1 MEGSIKADDLTH
13 VNEQGR
19 ARMVDVSAKP
29 ATDRVARAA
38 GFVRMAPSTVGLVRT
53 GGAKK
58 GDVLAV
64 AQVAGIMAAKRCW
77 ELVPMCHPVQ
87 LTGVDV
93 RFSVGEGGVGIEAT
107 CRCHGETGVEMEAL
121 TAVSAAALTVYD
133 MLKAHQRDMVIED
146 VRLVE
151 KRGGASGDYAAG
163 VARGAATVEAVC
175 VSEEKGTRKHPVDAM
190 IEDVR
195 LVEKR
200 GGASGDYAAGAARG
214 AATVEAVCVSEEKG
228 TRKRPVDAIELVVGE
243 GVSGDAHAGNWHR
256 QVSLLPAEAVDELR
270 DRLPDLAPGDFAENI
285 LTRGVDLKALPVGT
299 VLRAGAAELVVTQI
313 GKECHTACEIR
324 RLTGRCAMPTEGIF
338 CVVTRGGTVRAGDSL
353 EVVAR

>member
-1 MEGSIKADDLTH
+1 MEGQFKGADLTH

-19 ARMVDVSAKP
+19 ARMVDVSDKP

-38 GFVRMAPSTVGLVRT
+38 GFVRMAPSTVELVRT

-77 ELVPMCHPVQ
+77 ETVPMCHPVA

-93 RFSVGEGGVGIEAT
+93 RFSVETGGVGIEAA

-121 TAVSAAALTVYD
+121 SAVSAAALTVYD
-133 MLKAHQRDMVIED
+133 MLKAHQRDMVVEE

-151 KRGGASGDYAAG
+151 KTGGASGDFAARG
-163 VARGAATVEAVC
+163 ARGAATVEAVC
-175 VSEEKGTRKHPVDAM
+175 VSEEKGTRKHPVD
-190 IEDVR
+190 E
-195 LVEKR
+195 
-200 GGASGDYAAGAARG
+200 
-214 AATVEAVCVSEEKG
+214 
-228 TRKRPVDAIELVVGE
+228 IELVVGE
-243 GVSGDAHAGNWHR
+243 GVAGDAHAGRWHR

-299 VLRAGAAELVVTQI
+299 VLRVGAAELVVTQI

-338 CVVTRGGTVRAGDSL
+338 CVVTRGGSLRAGDRL
-353 EVVAR
+353 EVVSR

>member
-1 MEGSIKADDLTH
+1 MEGQFKGADLTH

-19 ARMVDVSAKP
+19 ARMVDVSDKP

-38 GFVRMAPSTVGLVRT
+38 GFVRMAPSTVELVRT

-77 ELVPMCHPVQ
+77 ETVPMCHPVA

-93 RFSVGEGGVGIEAT
+93 RFSVETGGVGIEAA

-121 TAVSAAALTVYD
+121 SAVSAAALTVYD
-133 MLKAHQRDMVIED
+133 MLKAHQRDMVVEE

-151 KRGGASGDYAAG
+151 KTGGASGDFA
-163 VARGAATVEAVC
+163 ARG
-175 VSEEKGTRKHPVDAM
+175 
-190 IEDVR
+190 
-195 LVEKR
+195 
-200 GGASGDYAAGAARG
+200 ARG

-243 GVSGDAHAGNWHR
+243 GVAGDAHAGNWHR

-313 GKECHTACEIR
+313 GKECHAACEIR

-338 CVVTRGGTVRAGDSL
+338 CVVTRGGSLRAGDRL
-353 EVVAR
+353 EVVSR

>member
-1 MEGSIKADDLTH
+1 MEGQFKGADLTH

-19 ARMVDVSAKP
+19 ARMVDVSDKP

-38 GFVRMAPSTVGLVRT
+38 GFVRMAPSTVELVRT

-77 ELVPMCHPVQ
+77 ETVPMCHPVA

-93 RFSVGEGGVGIEAT
+93 RFSVEAGGVGIEAA

-121 TAVSAAALTVYD
+121 SAVSAAALTVYD
-133 MLKAHQRDMVIED
+133 MLKAHQRDMVVEE

-151 KRGGASGDYAAG
+151 KTGGASGDFSARG
-163 VARGAATVEAVC
+163 VRGAATVEAVC
-175 VSEEKGTRKHPVDAM
+175 VSEEKGTRKHPVD
-190 IEDVR
+190 E
-195 LVEKR
+195 
-200 GGASGDYAAGAARG
+200 
-214 AATVEAVCVSEEKG
+214 
-228 TRKRPVDAIELVVGE
+228 IELVVGE
-243 GVSGDAHAGNWHR
+243 GVAGDAHAGRWHR

-270 DRLPDLAPGDFAENI
+270 GLLPELAPGDFAENV
-285 LTRGVDLKALPVGT
+285 LTRGLDLKALPVGT

-313 GKECHTACEIR
+313 GKECHAACEIR

-338 CVVTRGGTVRAGDSL
+338 CVVTRAGSLRAGDRL
-353 EVVAR
+353 EVVSR

>member
-1 MEGSIKADDLTH
+1 MEGQFKGADLTH

-19 ARMVDVSAKP
+19 ARMVDVSDKP

-38 GFVRMAPSTVGLVRT
+38 GFVRMAPSTVELVRT

-77 ELVPMCHPVQ
+77 ETVPMCHPVA

-93 RFSVGEGGVGIEAT
+93 RFSVETGGVGIEAA

-121 TAVSAAALTVYD
+121 SAVSAAALTVYD
-133 MLKAHQRDMVIED
+133 MLKAHQRDMVVEE

-151 KRGGASGDYAAG
+151 KTGGASGDFA
-163 VARGAATVEAVC
+163 ARG
-175 VSEEKGTRKHPVDAM
+175 
-190 IEDVR
+190 
-195 LVEKR
+195 
-200 GGASGDYAAGAARG
+200 ARG

-285 LTRGVDLKALPVGT
+285 LTRGLDLKALPVGT
-299 VLRAGAAELVVTQI
+299 VLRVGAAELVVTQI

-338 CVVTRGGTVRAGDSL
+338 CVVTRGDTVRAGDRL
-353 EVVAR
+353 EVVSR

>member
-1 MEGSIKADDLTH
+1 MEGQFKGVDLTH

-19 ARMVDVSAKP
+19 ARMVDVSDKP

-38 GFVRMAPSTVGLVRT
+38 GFVRMAPSTVELVRT

-77 ELVPMCHPVQ
+77 ETVPMCHPVA

-93 RFSVGEGGVGIEAT
+93 RFSVEAGGVGIEAA

-121 TAVSAAALTVYD
+121 SAVSAAALTVYD
-133 MLKAHQRDMVIED
+133 MLKAHQRDMVVEE

-151 KRGGASGDYAAG
+151 KNGGASGDFSARG
-163 VARGAATVEAVC
+163 VRGAATVEAVC
-175 VSEEKGTRKHPVDAM
+175 VSEEKGTRKHPVD
-190 IEDVR
+190 E
-195 LVEKR
+195 
-200 GGASGDYAAGAARG
+200 
-214 AATVEAVCVSEEKG
+214 
-228 TRKRPVDAIELVVGE
+228 IELVVGE
-243 GVSGDAHAGNWHR
+243 GVAGDAHAGRWHR

-270 DRLPDLAPGDFAENI
+270 GLLPELASGDFAENV
-285 LTRGVDLKALPVGT
+285 LTRGLDLKALPVGT

-313 GKECHTACEIR
+313 GKECHAACEIR

-338 CVVTRGGTVRAGDSL
+338 CVVTRGGSLRAGDRL
-353 EVVAR
+353 EVVSR

>member
-1 MEGSIKADDLTH
+1 MEGQFKGADLTH

-19 ARMVDVSAKP
+19 ARMVDVSDKP

-38 GFVRMAPSTVGLVRT
+38 GFVRMAPSTVELVRT

-64 AQVAGIMAAKRCW
+64 ARVAGIMAAKRCW
-77 ELVPMCHPVQ
+77 ETVPMCHPVA

-93 RFSVGEGGVGIEAT
+93 RFSVEAGGVGIEAA

-121 TAVSAAALTVYD
+121 SAVSAAALTVYD
-133 MLKAHQRDMVIED
+133 MLKAHQRDMVVEE

-151 KRGGASGDYAAG
+151 KTGGASGDFSARG
-163 VARGAATVEAVC
+163 VRGAATVEAVC
-175 VSEEKGTRKHPVDAM
+175 VSEEKGTRKHPVD
-190 IEDVR
+190 E
-195 LVEKR
+195 
-200 GGASGDYAAGAARG
+200 
-214 AATVEAVCVSEEKG
+214 
-228 TRKRPVDAIELVVGE
+228 IELVVGE
-243 GVSGDAHAGNWHR
+243 GVAGDAHAGRWHR

-270 DRLPDLAPGDFAENI
+270 DLLPELASGDFAENV
-285 LTRGVDLKALPVGT
+285 LTRGLDLKALPVGT

-313 GKECHTACEIR
+313 GKECHAACEIR

-338 CVVTRGGTVRAGDSL
+338 CVVTRAGSLRAGDRL
-353 EVVAR
+353 EVVSR

>member
-77 ELVPMCHPVQ
+77 ELVPMCHPVA

-93 RFSVGEGGVGIEAT
+93 RFSVEPGGVGIEAT

-133 MLKAHQRDMVIED
+133 MLKAHQRDMAIED
-146 VRLVE
+146 VRL
-151 KRGGASGDYAAG
+151 A
-163 VARGAATVEAVC
+163 
-175 VSEEKGTRKHPVDAM
+175 
-190 IEDVR
+190 
-195 LVEKR
+195 EKR
-200 GGASGDYAAGAARG
+200 GGASGDYAAGATRG

>member
-1 MEGSIKADDLTH
+1 MEGQFKGADLTH

-19 ARMVDVSAKP
+19 ARMVDVSDKP

-38 GFVRMAPSTVGLVRT
+38 GFVRMAPSTVELVRT

-77 ELVPMCHPVQ
+77 ETVPMCHPVA

-93 RFSVGEGGVGIEAT
+93 RFSVDPCGVGIEAT

-121 TAVSAAALTVYD
+121 SAVSAAALTVYD
-133 MLKAHQRDMVIED
+133 MLKAHQRDMVVEE

-151 KRGGASGDYAAG
+151 KTGGASGDFA
-163 VARGAATVEAVC
+163 ARG
-175 VSEEKGTRKHPVDAM
+175 
-190 IEDVR
+190 
-195 LVEKR
+195 
-200 GGASGDYAAGAARG
+200 ARG

-228 TRKRPVDAIELVVGE
+228 TRKRPVDEIELVVGE
-243 GVSGDAHAGNWHR
+243 GVAGDAHAGSWHR

-270 DRLPDLAPGDFAENI
+270 DLLPDLAPGDFAENV
-285 LTRGVDLKALPVGT
+285 LTRGLDLKALPVGT

-313 GKECHTACEIR
+313 GKECHAACEIR

-338 CVVTRGGTVRAGDSL
+338 CVVTRGGVLRAGDRL
-353 EVVAR
+353 EVVSR

>member
-19 ARMVDVSAKP
+19 ACMVDVSTKP

-38 GFVRMAPSTVGLVRT
+38 GFVRMAPSTVGLVCT

-163 VARGAATVEAVC
+163 V
-175 VSEEKGTRKHPVDAM
+175 
-190 IEDVR
+190 
-195 LVEKR
+195 
-200 GGASGDYAAGAARG
+200 ARG

>member
-1 MEGSIKADDLTH
+1 MESQFKGADLTH

-19 ARMVDVSAKP
+19 ARMVDVSDKP

-38 GFVRMAPSTVGLVRT
+38 GFVRMAPSTVELVRT

-77 ELVPMCHPVQ
+77 ETVPMCHPVA

-93 RFSVGEGGVGIEAT
+93 RFSVERGGVGIEAT
-107 CRCHGETGVEMEAL
+107 CHCHGETGVEMEAL
-121 TAVSAAALTVYD
+121 SAVSAAALTVYD
-133 MLKAHQRDMVIED
+133 MLKAHQRDMVVEE

-151 KRGGASGDYAAG
+151 KTGGASGDFSARG
-163 VARGAATVEAVC
+163 VRGAATVEAVC
-175 VSEEKGTRKHPVDAM
+175 VSEEKGTRKHPVD
-190 IEDVR
+190 E
-195 LVEKR
+195 
-200 GGASGDYAAGAARG
+200 
-214 AATVEAVCVSEEKG
+214 
-228 TRKRPVDAIELVVGE
+228 IELVVGE
-243 GVSGDAHAGNWHR
+243 GVAGDAHAGRWHR

-270 DRLPDLAPGDFAENI
+270 GLLPELAPGDFAENV
-285 LTRGVDLKALPVGT
+285 LTRGLDLKALPVGT

-313 GKECHTACEIR
+313 GKECHAACEIR

-338 CVVTRGGTVRAGDSL
+338 CVVTRGGSLRVGDRL
-353 EVVAR
+353 EVVSR

>member
-1 MEGSIKADDLTH
+1 MEGQFKGADLTH

-19 ARMVDVSAKP
+19 ARMVDVSDKP

-38 GFVRMAPSTVGLVRT
+38 GFVRMAPSTVELVRT

-77 ELVPMCHPVQ
+77 ETVPMCHPVA

-93 RFSVGEGGVGIEAT
+93 RFSVETGGVGIEAA

-121 TAVSAAALTVYD
+121 SAVSAAALTVYD
-133 MLKAHQRDMVIED
+133 MLKAHQRDMVVEE

-151 KRGGASGDYAAG
+151 KTGGASGDFA
-163 VARGAATVEAVC
+163 ARG
-175 VSEEKGTRKHPVDAM
+175 
-190 IEDVR
+190 
-195 LVEKR
+195 
-200 GGASGDYAAGAARG
+200 ARG

-285 LTRGVDLKALPVGT
+285 LTRGLDLKALPVGT

-338 CVVTRGGTVRAGDSL
+338 CVVTRGDTVRAGDRL
-353 EVVAR
+353 EVVSR

>member
-1 MEGSIKADDLTH
+1 MEGQFKGADLTH

-19 ARMVDVSAKP
+19 ARMVDVSDKP
-29 ATDRVARAA
+29 ATDRAARAA
-38 GFVRMAPSTVGLVRT
+38 GFVRMAPSTVELVRT

-77 ELVPMCHPVQ
+77 ETVPMCHPVA

-93 RFSVGEGGVGIEAT
+93 RFSVEAGGVGIEAA

-121 TAVSAAALTVYD
+121 SAVSAAALTVYD
-133 MLKAHQRDMVIED
+133 MLKAHQRDMVVEE

-151 KRGGASGDYAAG
+151 KTGGASGDFSARG
-163 VARGAATVEAVC
+163 VRGAATVEAVC
-175 VSEEKGTRKHPVDAM
+175 VSEEKGTRKHPVD
-190 IEDVR
+190 E
-195 LVEKR
+195 
-200 GGASGDYAAGAARG
+200 
-214 AATVEAVCVSEEKG
+214 
-228 TRKRPVDAIELVVGE
+228 IELVVGE
-243 GVSGDAHAGNWHR
+243 GVAGDAHAGRWHR

-270 DRLPDLAPGDFAENI
+270 DLLPELAPGDFAENV
-285 LTRGVDLKALPVGT
+285 LTRGLDLKALPVGT

-313 GKECHTACEIR
+313 GKECHAACEIR

-338 CVVTRGGTVRAGDSL
+338 CVVTRGGSLRAGDRL
-353 EVVAR
+353 EVVSR

>member
-1 MEGSIKADDLTH
+1 MEGQFKGADLTH

-19 ARMVDVSAKP
+19 ARMVDVSDKP

-38 GFVRMAPSTVGLVRT
+38 GFVRMAPSTVELVRT

-77 ELVPMCHPVQ
+77 ETVPMCHPVA

-93 RFSVGEGGVGIEAT
+93 RFSVEGGGVGIEAT
-107 CRCHGETGVEMEAL
+107 CHCHGETGVEMEAL
-121 TAVSAAALTVYD
+121 SAVSAAALTVYD
-133 MLKAHQRDMVIED
+133 MLKAHQRDMVVEE

-151 KRGGASGDYAAG
+151 KTGGASGDFSARG
-163 VARGAATVEAVC
+163 VRGAATVEAVC
-175 VSEEKGTRKHPVDAM
+175 VSEEKGTRKHPVD
-190 IEDVR
+190 E
-195 LVEKR
+195 
-200 GGASGDYAAGAARG
+200 
-214 AATVEAVCVSEEKG
+214 
-228 TRKRPVDAIELVVGE
+228 IELVVGE
-243 GVSGDAHAGNWHR
+243 GVAGDAHAGRWHR

-270 DRLPDLAPGDFAENI
+270 GLLPELAPGDFAENV
-285 LTRGVDLKALPVGT
+285 LTRGLDLKALPVGT

-313 GKECHTACEIR
+313 GKECHAACEIR

-338 CVVTRGGTVRAGDSL
+338 CVVTRGGSLRAGDRL
-353 EVVAR
+353 EVVSR

>member
-1 MEGSIKADDLTH
+1 MEGQFKGADLTH

-19 ARMVDVSAKP
+19 ARMVDVSDKP

-38 GFVRMAPSTVGLVRT
+38 GFVRMAPSTVELVRT

-77 ELVPMCHPVQ
+77 ETVPMCHPVA

-93 RFSVGEGGVGIEAT
+93 RFSVEAGGVGIEAA

-121 TAVSAAALTVYD
+121 SAVSAAALTVYD
-133 MLKAHQRDMVIED
+133 MLKAHQRDMVVEE

-151 KRGGASGDYAAG
+151 KTGGASGDFSARG
-163 VARGAATVEAVC
+163 VRGAATVEAVC
-175 VSEEKGTRKHPVDAM
+175 VSEEKGTRKHPVD
-190 IEDVR
+190 E
-195 LVEKR
+195 
-200 GGASGDYAAGAARG
+200 
-214 AATVEAVCVSEEKG
+214 
-228 TRKRPVDAIELVVGE
+228 IELVVGE
-243 GVSGDAHAGNWHR
+243 GVAGDAHAGRWHR

-270 DRLPDLAPGDFAENI
+270 DLLPELAPGDFAENV
-285 LTRGVDLKALPVGT
+285 LTRGLDLKALPVGT

-313 GKECHTACEIR
+313 GKECHAACEIR
-324 RLTGRCAMPTEGIF
+324 RLTGRCAMPTEGVF
-338 CVVTRGGTVRAGDSL
+338 CVVTRAGSLRAGDRL
-353 EVVAR
+353 EVVSR

>member
-1 MEGSIKADDLTH
+1 MEGQFKGADLTH

-19 ARMVDVSAKP
+19 ARMVDVSDKP

-38 GFVRMAPSTVGLVRT
+38 GFVRMAPSTVELVRT

-77 ELVPMCHPVQ
+77 ETVPMCHPVA

-93 RFSVGEGGVGIEAT
+93 RFSVEAGGVGIEAA

-121 TAVSAAALTVYD
+121 SAVSAAALTVYD
-133 MLKAHQRDMVIED
+133 MLKAHQRDMVVEE

-151 KRGGASGDYAAG
+151 KTGGSSGDFAARG
-163 VARGAATVEAVC
+163 ARGAATVEAVC
-175 VSEEKGTRKHPVDAM
+175 VSEEKGTRKHPVD
-190 IEDVR
+190 E
-195 LVEKR
+195 
-200 GGASGDYAAGAARG
+200 
-214 AATVEAVCVSEEKG
+214 
-228 TRKRPVDAIELVVGE
+228 IELVVGE
-243 GVSGDAHAGNWHR
+243 GVAGDAHAGRWHR

-270 DRLPDLAPGDFAENI
+270 ALLPELAPGDFAENV
-285 LTRGVDLKALPVGT
+285 LTRGLDLKALPVGT

-313 GKECHTACEIR
+313 GKECHAACEIR

-338 CVVTRGGTVRAGDSL
+338 CVVTRGGSLRAGDRL
-353 EVVAR
+353 EVVSR

>member
-1 MEGSIKADDLTH
+1 MEGQFKEADLTH

-19 ARMVDVSAKP
+19 ARMVDVSDKP

-38 GFVRMAPSTVGLVRT
+38 GFVRMAPSTVELVRT

-77 ELVPMCHPVQ
+77 ETVPMCHPVA

-93 RFSVGEGGVGIEAT
+93 RFSVEAGGVGIEAA

-121 TAVSAAALTVYD
+121 SAVSAAALTVYD
-133 MLKAHQRDMVIED
+133 MLKAHQRDMVVEE

-151 KRGGASGDYAAG
+151 KTGGASGDFAARG
-163 VARGAATVEAVC
+163 ARGAATVEAVC
-175 VSEEKGTRKHPVDAM
+175 VSEEKGTRKHPVD
-190 IEDVR
+190 E
-195 LVEKR
+195 
-200 GGASGDYAAGAARG
+200 
-214 AATVEAVCVSEEKG
+214 
-228 TRKRPVDAIELVVGE
+228 IELVVGE
-243 GVSGDAHAGNWHR
+243 GVAGDAHAGRWHR

-270 DRLPDLAPGDFAENI
+270 ALLPELAPGDFAENI

-313 GKECHTACEIR
+313 GKECHAACEIR

-338 CVVTRGGTVRAGDSL
+338 CVVTRAGSLRAGDRL
-353 EVVAR
+353 EVVSR

>member
-1 MEGSIKADDLTH
+1 MESQFKGADLTH

-19 ARMVDVSAKP
+19 ARMVDVSDKP

-38 GFVRMAPSTVGLVRT
+38 GFVRMAPSTVELVRT

-77 ELVPMCHPVQ
+77 ETVPMCHPVA

-93 RFSVGEGGVGIEAT
+93 RFSVERGGVGIEAT
-107 CRCHGETGVEMEAL
+107 CHCHGETGVEMEAL
-121 TAVSAAALTVYD
+121 SAVSAAALTVYD
-133 MLKAHQRDMVIED
+133 MLKAHQRDMVVEE

-151 KRGGASGDYAAG
+151 KTGGASGDFSARG
-163 VARGAATVEAVC
+163 VRGAATVEAVC
-175 VSEEKGTRKHPVDAM
+175 VSEEKGTRKHPVD
-190 IEDVR
+190 E
-195 LVEKR
+195 
-200 GGASGDYAAGAARG
+200 
-214 AATVEAVCVSEEKG
+214 
-228 TRKRPVDAIELVVGE
+228 IELVVGE
-243 GVSGDAHAGNWHR
+243 GVAGDAHAGRWHR

-270 DRLPDLAPGDFAENI
+270 GLLPELAPGDFAENV
-285 LTRGVDLKALPVGT
+285 LTRGLDLKALPVGT

-313 GKECHTACEIR
+313 GKECHAACEIR

-338 CVVTRGGTVRAGDSL
+338 CVVTRGGSLRAGDRL
-353 EVVAR
+353 EVVSR

>member
-1 MEGSIKADDLTH
+1 MEGQFKGADLTH

-19 ARMVDVSAKP
+19 ARMVDVSDKP

-38 GFVRMAPSTVGLVRT
+38 GFVRMAPSTVELVRT

-77 ELVPMCHPVQ
+77 ETVPMCHPVA

-93 RFSVGEGGVGIEAT
+93 RFSVEAGGVGIEAA

-121 TAVSAAALTVYD
+121 SAVSAAALTVYD
-133 MLKAHQRDMVIED
+133 MLKAHQRDMVVEE

-151 KRGGASGDYAAG
+151 KTGGASGDFSARG
-163 VARGAATVEAVC
+163 VRGAATVEAVC
-175 VSEEKGTRKHPVDAM
+175 VSEEKGTRKHPVD
-190 IEDVR
+190 E
-195 LVEKR
+195 
-200 GGASGDYAAGAARG
+200 
-214 AATVEAVCVSEEKG
+214 
-228 TRKRPVDAIELVVGE
+228 IELVVGK
-243 GVSGDAHAGNWHR
+243 GVAGDAHAGRWHR

-270 DRLPDLAPGDFAENI
+270 DLLPELAPGDFAENV
-285 LTRGVDLKALPVGT
+285 LTRGLDLKALPVGT

-313 GKECHTACEIR
+313 GKECHAACEIR

-338 CVVTRGGTVRAGDSL
+338 CVVTRAGSLRAGDRL
-353 EVVAR
+353 EVVSR

>member
-1 MEGSIKADDLTH
+1 MEGQFKGADLTH

-19 ARMVDVSAKP
+19 ARMVDVSDKP

-38 GFVRMAPSTVGLVRT
+38 GFVRMAPSTVELVRT

-77 ELVPMCHPVQ
+77 ETVPMCHPVA

-93 RFSVGEGGVGIEAT
+93 RFSVEAGGVGIEAA

-121 TAVSAAALTVYD
+121 SAVSAAALTVYD
-133 MLKAHQRDMVIED
+133 MLKAHQRDMVVEE

-151 KRGGASGDYAAG
+151 KTGGASGDFSARG
-163 VARGAATVEAVC
+163 VRGAATVEAVC
-175 VSEEKGTRKHPVDAM
+175 VSEEKGTRKHPVD
-190 IEDVR
+190 E
-195 LVEKR
+195 
-200 GGASGDYAAGAARG
+200 
-214 AATVEAVCVSEEKG
+214 
-228 TRKRPVDAIELVVGE
+228 IELVVGE
-243 GVSGDAHAGNWHR
+243 GVAGDAHAGRWHR
-256 QVSLLPAEAVDELR
+256 QVSLLPAEAVDDLR
-270 DRLPDLAPGDFAENI
+270 DLLPELAPGDFAENV
-285 LTRGVDLKALPVGT
+285 LTRGLDLKALPVGT

-313 GKECHTACEIR
+313 GKECHAACEIR

-338 CVVTRGGTVRAGDSL
+338 CVVTRAGSLRAGDRL
-353 EVVAR
+353 EVVSR

>member
-1 MEGSIKADDLTH
+1 MEGQFKEADLTH

-19 ARMVDVSAKP
+19 ARMVDVSDKP

-38 GFVRMAPSTVGLVRT
+38 GFVRMAPSTVELVRT

-77 ELVPMCHPVQ
+77 ETVPMCHPVA

-93 RFSVGEGGVGIEAT
+93 RFSVEAGGVGIEAA

-121 TAVSAAALTVYD
+121 SAVSAAALTVYD
-133 MLKAHQRDMVIED
+133 MLKAHQRDMVVEE

-151 KRGGASGDYAAG
+151 KTGGASGDFAARG
-163 VARGAATVEAVC
+163 ARGAATVEAVC
-175 VSEEKGTRKHPVDAM
+175 VSEEKGTRKHPVD
-190 IEDVR
+190 E
-195 LVEKR
+195 
-200 GGASGDYAAGAARG
+200 
-214 AATVEAVCVSEEKG
+214 
-228 TRKRPVDAIELVVGE
+228 IELVVGE
-243 GVSGDAHAGNWHR
+243 GVAGDAHAGRWHR

-270 DRLPDLAPGDFAENI
+270 GLLPELAPGDFAENV

-313 GKECHTACEIR
+313 GKECHAACEIR

-338 CVVTRGGTVRAGDSL
+338 CVVTRAGSLRAGDRL
-353 EVVAR
+353 EVVSR

>member
-1 MEGSIKADDLTH
+1 
-13 VNEQGR
+13 
-19 ARMVDVSAKP
+19 MVDVSDKP

-38 GFVRMAPSTVGLVRT
+38 GFVRMAPSTVELVRT

-77 ELVPMCHPVQ
+77 ETVPMCHPVA

-93 RFSVGEGGVGIEAT
+93 RFSVEAGGVGIEAA

-121 TAVSAAALTVYD
+121 SAVSAAALTVYD
-133 MLKAHQRDMVIED
+133 MLKAHQRDMVVEE

-151 KRGGASGDYAAG
+151 KTGGASGDFSARG
-163 VARGAATVEAVC
+163 VRGAATVEAVC
-175 VSEEKGTRKHPVDAM
+175 VSEEKGTRKHPVD
-190 IEDVR
+190 E
-195 LVEKR
+195 
-200 GGASGDYAAGAARG
+200 
-214 AATVEAVCVSEEKG
+214 
-228 TRKRPVDAIELVVGE
+228 IELVVGE
-243 GVSGDAHAGNWHR
+243 GVAGDAHAGRWHR

-270 DRLPDLAPGDFAENI
+270 GLLPELAPGDFAENV
-285 LTRGVDLKALPVGT
+285 LTRGLDLKALPVGT

-313 GKECHTACEIR
+313 GKECHAACEIR

-338 CVVTRGGTVRAGDSL
+338 CVVTRGGSLRAGDRL
-353 EVVAR
+353 EVASR

>member
-1 MEGSIKADDLTH
+1 MEGQFKGADLTH

-19 ARMVDVSAKP
+19 ARMVDVSDKP

-38 GFVRMAPSTVGLVRT
+38 GFVRMAPSTVELVRT

-77 ELVPMCHPVQ
+77 ETVPMCHPVA

-93 RFSVGEGGVGIEAT
+93 RFSVEAGGVGIEAT

-121 TAVSAAALTVYD
+121 SAVSAAALTVYD
-133 MLKAHQRDMVIED
+133 MLKAHQRDMVVEE

-151 KRGGASGDYAAG
+151 KTGGASGDFA
-163 VARGAATVEAVC
+163 ARG
-175 VSEEKGTRKHPVDAM
+175 
-190 IEDVR
+190 
-195 LVEKR
+195 
-200 GGASGDYAAGAARG
+200 ARG

-285 LTRGVDLKALPVGT
+285 LTRGLDLKVLPVGT
-299 VLRAGAAELVVTQI
+299 VLRVGAAELVVTQI

-338 CVVTRGGTVRAGDSL
+338 CVVTRGGVLRAGDRL
-353 EVVAR
+353 EVVSR

>member
-1 MEGSIKADDLTH
+1 MEGQFKGADLTH

-19 ARMVDVSAKP
+19 ARMVDVSDKP

-38 GFVRMAPSTVGLVRT
+38 GFVRMAPSTVELVRT

-77 ELVPMCHPVQ
+77 ETVPMCHPVA

-93 RFSVGEGGVGIEAT
+93 RFSVEAGGVGIEAA

-121 TAVSAAALTVYD
+121 SAVSAAALTVYD
-133 MLKAHQRDMVIED
+133 MLKAHQRDMVVEE
-146 VRLVE
+146 VRLAE
-151 KRGGASGDYAAG
+151 KTGGASGDFSARG
-163 VARGAATVEAVC
+163 VRGAATVEAVC
-175 VSEEKGTRKHPVDAM
+175 VSEEKGTRKHPVD
-190 IEDVR
+190 E
-195 LVEKR
+195 
-200 GGASGDYAAGAARG
+200 
-214 AATVEAVCVSEEKG
+214 
-228 TRKRPVDAIELVVGE
+228 IELVVGE
-243 GVSGDAHAGNWHR
+243 GVAGDAHAGRWHR

-270 DRLPDLAPGDFAENI
+270 DLLPELAPGDFAENV
-285 LTRGVDLKALPVGT
+285 LTRGLDLKALPVGT

-313 GKECHTACEIR
+313 GKECHAACEIR

-338 CVVTRGGTVRAGDSL
+338 CVVTRAGSLRAGDRL
-353 EVVAR
+353 EVVSR

>member
-1 MEGSIKADDLTH
+1 MEGQFKGADLTH

-19 ARMVDVSAKP
+19 ARMVDVSDKP

-38 GFVRMAPSTVGLVRT
+38 GFVRMAPSTVELVRT

-77 ELVPMCHPVQ
+77 ETVPMCHPVA
-87 LTGVDV
+87 LTGIDV
-93 RFSVGEGGVGIEAT
+93 RFSVEAGGVGIEAA

-121 TAVSAAALTVYD
+121 SAVSAAALTVYD
-133 MLKAHQRDMVIED
+133 MLKAHQRDMVVEE

-151 KRGGASGDYAAG
+151 KNGGASGDFSARG
-163 VARGAATVEAVC
+163 VRGAATVEAVC
-175 VSEEKGTRKHPVDAM
+175 VSEEKGTRKHPVD
-190 IEDVR
+190 E
-195 LVEKR
+195 
-200 GGASGDYAAGAARG
+200 
-214 AATVEAVCVSEEKG
+214 
-228 TRKRPVDAIELVVGE
+228 IELVVGE
-243 GVSGDAHAGNWHR
+243 GVAGDAHAGRWHR

-270 DRLPDLAPGDFAENI
+270 ALLPELAPGDFAENV
-285 LTRGVDLKALPVGT
+285 LTRGLDLKALPVGT

-313 GKECHTACEIR
+313 GKECHAACEIR

-338 CVVTRGGTVRAGDSL
+338 CVVTRGGSLRAGDRL
-353 EVVAR
+353 EVVSR

>member
-1 MEGSIKADDLTH
+1 MEGQFKGADLTH

-19 ARMVDVSAKP
+19 ARMVDVSDKP

-38 GFVRMAPSTVGLVRT
+38 GFVRMAPSTVELVRT

-77 ELVPMCHPVQ
+77 ETVPMCHPVA

-93 RFSVGEGGVGIEAT
+93 RFSVEAGGVGIEAA

-121 TAVSAAALTVYD
+121 SAVSAAALTVYD
-133 MLKAHQRDMVIED
+133 MLKAHQRDMVVEE

-151 KRGGASGDYAAG
+151 KNGGASGDFSARG
-163 VARGAATVEAVC
+163 VRGAATVEAVC
-175 VSEEKGTRKHPVDAM
+175 VSEEKGTRKHPVD
-190 IEDVR
+190 E
-195 LVEKR
+195 
-200 GGASGDYAAGAARG
+200 
-214 AATVEAVCVSEEKG
+214 
-228 TRKRPVDAIELVVGE
+228 IELVVGE
-243 GVSGDAHAGNWHR
+243 GVAGDAHAGRWHR

-270 DRLPDLAPGDFAENI
+270 SLLPELAPGDFAENV
-285 LTRGVDLKALPVGT
+285 LTRGLDLKALPVGT
-299 VLRAGAAELVVTQI
+299 VLRAGAAELVVTQV
-313 GKECHTACEIR
+313 GKECHAACEIR

-338 CVVTRGGTVRAGDSL
+338 CVVTRGGSLRAGDRL
-353 EVVAR
+353 EVVSR

>member
-1 MEGSIKADDLTH
+1 MEGQFKGVDLTH

-19 ARMVDVSAKP
+19 ARMVDVSDKP

-38 GFVRMAPSTVGLVRT
+38 GFVRMAPSTVELVRT

-77 ELVPMCHPVQ
+77 ETVPMCHPVA

-93 RFSVGEGGVGIEAT
+93 RFSVEAGGVGIEAT

-121 TAVSAAALTVYD
+121 SAVSAAALTVYD
-133 MLKAHQRDMVIED
+133 MLKAHQRDMVVEE

-151 KRGGASGDYAAG
+151 KTGGASGDFSARG
-163 VARGAATVEAVC
+163 VRGAATVEAVC
-175 VSEEKGTRKHPVDAM
+175 VSEEKGTRKHPVD
-190 IEDVR
+190 E
-195 LVEKR
+195 
-200 GGASGDYAAGAARG
+200 
-214 AATVEAVCVSEEKG
+214 
-228 TRKRPVDAIELVVGE
+228 IELVVGE
-243 GVSGDAHAGNWHR
+243 GVAGDAHAGRWHR

-270 DRLPDLAPGDFAENI
+270 DLLPELAPGDFAENV
-285 LTRGVDLKALPVGT
+285 LTRGLDLKALPVGT

-313 GKECHTACEIR
+313 GKECHAACEIR

-338 CVVTRGGTVRAGDSL
+338 CVVTRGGSLRAGDRL
-353 EVVAR
+353 EVVSR

>member
-1 MEGSIKADDLTH
+1 MEGQFKGADLTH

-19 ARMVDVSAKP
+19 ARMVDVSDKP

-38 GFVRMAPSTVGLVRT
+38 GFVRMAPSTVELVRT

-77 ELVPMCHPVQ
+77 ETVPMCHPVA

-93 RFSVGEGGVGIEAT
+93 RFSVEAGGVGIEAT

-121 TAVSAAALTVYD
+121 SAVSAAALTVYD
-133 MLKAHQRDMVIED
+133 MLKAHQRDMVVEE

-151 KRGGASGDYAAG
+151 KTGGASGDFSARG
-163 VARGAATVEAVC
+163 VRGAATVEAVC
-175 VSEEKGTRKHPVDAM
+175 VSEEKGTRKHPVD
-190 IEDVR
+190 E
-195 LVEKR
+195 
-200 GGASGDYAAGAARG
+200 
-214 AATVEAVCVSEEKG
+214 
-228 TRKRPVDAIELVVGE
+228 IELVVGE
-243 GVSGDAHAGNWHR
+243 GVAGDAHAGRWHR

-270 DRLPDLAPGDFAENI
+270 DLLPELAPGDFAENV
-285 LTRGVDLKALPVGT
+285 LTRGLDLKALPVGT

-313 GKECHTACEIR
+313 GKECHAACEIR

-338 CVVTRGGTVRAGDSL
+338 CVVTRAGSLRAGDRL
-353 EVVAR
+353 EVVSR

>member
-1 MEGSIKADDLTH
+1 MESQFKGADLTH

-19 ARMVDVSAKP
+19 ARMVDVSDKP

-38 GFVRMAPSTVGLVRT
+38 GFVRMAPSTVELVRT

-77 ELVPMCHPVQ
+77 ETVPMCHPVA

-93 RFSVGEGGVGIEAT
+93 RFSVEGGGVGIEAT
-107 CRCHGETGVEMEAL
+107 CHCHGETGVEMEAL
-121 TAVSAAALTVYD
+121 SAVSAAALTVYD
-133 MLKAHQRDMVIED
+133 MLKAHQRDMVVEE

-151 KRGGASGDYAAG
+151 KTGGASGDFSARG
-163 VARGAATVEAVC
+163 VRGAATVEAVC
-175 VSEEKGTRKHPVDAM
+175 VSEEKGTRKHPVD
-190 IEDVR
+190 E
-195 LVEKR
+195 
-200 GGASGDYAAGAARG
+200 
-214 AATVEAVCVSEEKG
+214 
-228 TRKRPVDAIELVVGE
+228 IELVVGE
-243 GVSGDAHAGNWHR
+243 GVAGDAHAGRWHR

-270 DRLPDLAPGDFAENI
+270 GLLPELAPGDFAENV
-285 LTRGVDLKALPVGT
+285 LTRGLDLKALPVGT

-313 GKECHTACEIR
+313 GKECHAACEIR

-338 CVVTRGGTVRAGDSL
+338 CVVTRGGSLRAGDRL
-353 EVVAR
+353 EVVSR

>member
-1 MEGSIKADDLTH
+1 MEGQFKGADLTH

-19 ARMVDVSAKP
+19 AWMVDVSDKP

-38 GFVRMAPSTVGLVRT
+38 GFVRMAPSTVELVRT

-77 ELVPMCHPVQ
+77 ETVPMCHPVA

-93 RFSVGEGGVGIEAT
+93 RFSVEAGGVGIEAA

-121 TAVSAAALTVYD
+121 SAVSAAALTVYD
-133 MLKAHQRDMVIED
+133 MLKAHQRDMVVEE

-151 KRGGASGDYAAG
+151 KTGGASGDFAARG
-163 VARGAATVEAVC
+163 ARGAATVEAVC
-175 VSEEKGTRKHPVDAM
+175 VSEEKGTRKHPVD
-190 IEDVR
+190 E
-195 LVEKR
+195 
-200 GGASGDYAAGAARG
+200 
-214 AATVEAVCVSEEKG
+214 
-228 TRKRPVDAIELVVGE
+228 IELVVGE
-243 GVSGDAHAGNWHR
+243 GVAGDAHAGRWHR

-270 DRLPDLAPGDFAENI
+270 DLLPELAPGDFAENV
-285 LTRGVDLKALPVGT
+285 LTRGLDLKALPVGT
-299 VLRAGAAELVVTQI
+299 VLRAGTAELVVTQI
-313 GKECHTACEIR
+313 GKECHAACEIR

-338 CVVTRGGTVRAGDSL
+338 CVVTRAGSLRAGDRL
-353 EVVAR
+353 EVVSR